1 MPADSRWRGDCQN
14 AGSGLR
20 SSPSELLKLELEQG
34 LGLGPGPVTQ
44 VKRKGLTGKIPLRE
58 FSRRCRG
65 EGMVA
70 VSKQRRRVHRLV
82 PDSTSLDSQALGIC
96 LFLLSHTLF
105 GL

>member
-1 MPADSRWRGDCQN
+1 MLADSRWRGDCHD

-34 LGLGPGPVTQ
+34 LGLGPGPVTH

-58 FSRRCRG
+58 LSRRCRG

-70 VSKQRRRVHRLV
+70 VSKQRRRIH
-82 PDSTSLDSQALGIC
+82 
-96 LFLLSHTLF
+96 
-105 GL
+105 